1 MNAQQVLAG
10 LGWSATATVVS
21 AAGQL
26 VFMAVLA
33 RVLDPAAFGL
43 MAMGMVAM
51 RFAGVFS
58 QMGFA
63 QALIQR
69 PQLQAQDTTA
79 ALLMALATGGVL
91 YGVLLLAAPAF
102 GAAFRTP
109 ELPLLISVL
118 GLSLLL
124 GTLGSLPLALLRR
137 QARFKRVSGIEVVAF
152 LFGYGAVGIACAL
165 QGMGVWSLVA
175 ATLSQQSLL
184 LLLGFLSVRY
194 PLSWPV
200 PRAAFARLWS
210 YGARYSLV
218 GMLEFLYSN
227 VESIFIGR
235 SLGKVELGLFNRAVT
250 LTSLP
255 VELGVSAVNKVLFPA
270 LSGMQQDH
278 RRMVDGFQMLL
289 LSIGLF
295 STAVACG
302 IAAAAPD
309 VVALL
314 LGAKWQGI
322 APLVAVLAF
331 AVPPAFMYVACGVTL
346 DSLAALR
353 PKLRLQALMLALKIA
368 LVLWLAP
375 WGLVGIACAVVL
387 AEVARLALGMHL
399 VTRLLGIDAAALWR
413 QLALFVATGLVVWVV
428 VGVTAAV
435 SLAAGLPLPAR
446 VLLEAAT
453 AAAALGGIVV
463 WLLARF
469 PAYAPLQR
477 FDAVSRWHGRLLR
490 ALRLRVLHP

>member
-33 RVLDPAAFGL
+33 RLLDPAAFGL
-43 MAMGMVAM
+43 MAMGMVVL
-51 RFAGVFS
+51 RLAGVFS

-69 PQLQAQDTTA
+69 PQLQAQETTA

-91 YGVLLLAAPAF
+91 YIVLLLAAPAV
-102 GAAFRTP
+102 GAAFRAP
-109 ELPLLISVL
+109 ELPLLIGVL

-137 QARFKRVSGIEVVAF
+137 QARFKRVSGIEVLAF

-200 PRAAFARLWS
+200 PRDAFARLWFFGS
-210 YGARYSLV
+210 RYSLV
-218 GMLEFLYSN
+218 GVLEFLYSN
-227 VESIFIGR
+227 VESLFIGR

-255 VELGVSAVNKVLFPA
+255 VELGVSAVNRVLFPA
-270 LSGMQQDH
+270 LSGMQQDRH
-278 RRMVDGFQMLL
+278 RMADGFQMLL

-295 STAVACG
+295 STTVACA

-353 PKLRLQALMLALKIA
+353 PKLRLQALLLGLKFA
-368 LVLWLAP
+368 LVLWLAG

-387 AEVARLALGMHL
+387 AEVARLALGMRLVRHL
-399 VTRLLGIDAAALWR
+399 LNIDAAALWR
-413 QLALFVATGLVVWVV
+413 QLALFIATGLVVWAV
-428 VGVTAAV
+428 VGVTASF
-435 SLAAGLPLPAR
+435 SLTARLPLLVR
-446 VLLEAAT
+446 VILEAAA
-453 AAAALGGIVV
+453 AAAALGGIAV

-477 FDAVSRWHGRLLR
+477 FDSVRRWHGRLLR
-490 ALRLRVLHP
+490 ALGLRALHP

>member
-33 RVLDPAAFGL
+33 RLLDPAAFGL
-43 MAMGMVAM
+43 MAMGMVVL

-79 ALLMALATGGVL
+79 ALLMALATGGTL
-91 YGVLLLAAPAF
+91 YGVLLLTAPVFGTAF
-102 GAAFRTP
+102 GTP
-109 ELPLLISVL
+109 ELPLLIGVL

-137 QARFKRVSGIEVVAF
+137 QARFKRVSGIEVLAF
-152 LFGYGAVGIACAL
+152 LIGYGAVGIACAV

-184 LLLGFLSVRY
+184 LMLGFLSVRY

-200 PRAAFARLWS
+200 SRSSVAGLWA
-210 YGARYSLV
+210 YGSRYSLTGV
-218 GMLEFLYSN
+218 LEFLYSN
-227 VESIFIGR
+227 VEALFIGR
-235 SLGKVELGLFNRAVT
+235 NLGKVDLGLFNRAVT

-278 RRMVDGFQMLL
+278 RRMADGFQMLL

-295 STAVACG
+295 STAVACA
-302 IAAAAPD
+302 IAAAGPD
-309 VVALL
+309 VVGLL

-322 APLVAVLAF
+322 APLVAILAF

-353 PKLRLQALMLALKIA
+353 PKLRLQALMLALKVA
-368 LVLWLAP
+368 LVLWLAR
-375 WGLVGIACAVVL
+375 WGLIGIACAVVL
-387 AEVARLALGMHL
+387 AEVARLALGMRL
-399 VTRLLGIDAAALWR
+399 VSRLLSIDAVVLWR
-413 QLALFVATGLVVWVV
+413 QLALFISTGVTVWIV
-428 VGVTAAV
+428 VGFAASA
-435 SLAAGLPLPAR
+435 SLAAGLPLLAR

-453 AAAALGGIVV
+453 AAAALVGIVV
-463 WLLARF
+463 WLLARY

-477 FDAVSRWHGRLLR
+477 FDAVRRWHGRLLR
-490 ALRLRVLHP
+490 ALRLRALYP

>member
-10 LGWSATATVVS
+10 LGWSAAATVAS
-21 AAGQL
+21 AASQL
-26 VFMAVLA
+26 VFLAVLA
-33 RVLDPAAFGL
+33 RLLDPAAFGL
-43 MAMGMVAM
+43 MAMGMVVL

-69 PQLQAQDTTA
+69 PQLQPQDTTA
-79 ALLMALATGGVL
+79 ALLMALATGGLL

-137 QARFKRVSGIEVVAF
+137 QARFKRVSGIEVLAF

-165 QGMGVWSLVA
+165 QGIGVWSLVA

-194 PLSWPV
+194 PLGWPV
-200 PRAAFARLWS
+200 PRAAFARLWA
-210 YGARYSLV
+210 YGSRYSLV
-218 GMLEFLYSN
+218 GVLEFLYSN

-278 RRMVDGFQMLL
+278 CRVADGFQMLL

-322 APLVAVLAF
+322 SPLVAVLAF

-353 PKLRLQALMLALKIA
+353 PKLRLQALMLPLKIA
-368 LVLWLAP
+368 LVLWLAR
-375 WGLVGIACAVVL
+375 WGLEGIACAVVL
-387 AEVARLALGMHL
+387 AEVARLVLGMRL

-413 QLALFVATGLVVWVV
+413 QVALFIATGLAVWVA
-428 VGVTAAV
+428 VGVTASF
-435 SLAAGLPLPAR
+435 SLAAGLPLVAR
-446 VLLEAAT
+446 ALLEAAT
-453 AAAALGGIVV
+453 AAAALGAIVV

-469 PAYAPLQR
+469 PSYAPLQR
-477 FDAVSRWHGRLLR
+477 FDSVRRWHGRLLR
-490 ALRLRVLHP
+490 ALRLRALYP